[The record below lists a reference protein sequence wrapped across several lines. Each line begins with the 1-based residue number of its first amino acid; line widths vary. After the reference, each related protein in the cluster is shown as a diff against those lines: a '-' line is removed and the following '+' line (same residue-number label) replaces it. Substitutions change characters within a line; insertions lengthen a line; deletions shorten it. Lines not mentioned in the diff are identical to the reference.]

1 MKKFGEFIAKH
12 RNIVLIVAVLLS
24 IISVFGM
31 VNTKINYDVLTYLPQ
46 ELDSMKGQNILDDTF
61 ASASL
66 SMLIMDDA
74 EPKEVS
80 RIKEKIQTIEGVDSV
95 LWIDDALD
103 ISIPK
108 EILPDDVKKALYS
121 GDSTMMV
128 IKYKEGSSSEVT
140 QNAITDIRKVMD
152 EKSFLSGVS
161 AIVKDTKD
169 LSDKQTPIYV
179 LIAVILSTIVLA
191 LTMESVIIPFIFLA
205 SIGFAILYN
214 FGSNIFLGEV
224 SYITKAL
231 AAVLQLGVTMD
242 YSIFLLH
249 RYEEEKL
256 KIEDKEEAMAEAIAN
271 TITAISGSSLT
282 TIAGFLALC
291 VMELALG
298 KDIGIVMAKGVL
310 LGVICTVTILPA
322 LVLYF
327 DKAIHRF
334 KHKTILPEFTKVAD
348 YVTNHYKLIVVIF
361 IIAFIP
367 AIYGANNAK
376 VYYNLDES
384 LPKDMESVVALN
396 KLKEDYNMT
405 TTHMI
410 VVKDDLPQ
418 YKKKEMADRIEKVD
432 GIEKVLSY
440 DKLVGGSI
448 PESFVPEDIKSNFK
462 KDGYNLI
469 VANSIYKAAQDEEN
483 AQVDEIINI
492 AKEYDEDAMVSG
504 EGPLTKDLIR
514 IAESDF
520 KRVNVVSILA
530 IFAIIFG
537 VFLSFSLPFILVL
550 SIELA
555 IFINLGIP
563 YYTGTALPFISNIV
577 IGTIQLGATVDYAI
591 LLTSRF
597 KEEIENGYD
606 KIEAMKISVQGSA
619 KSIVTSAL
627 TFFAATA
634 GVALIS
640 DMELIKSL
648 CFLMARGALIS
659 MVVIIFILPS
669 ILIVSEKFIGLT
681 TKGWG
686 QKKKPNEDVKLSA

>member
-627 TFFAATA
+627 TFFAATS

>member
-1 MKKFGEFIAKH
+1 MKRFGAFIAKH
-12 RNIVLIVAVLLS
+12 RNIVLIVAIFLS
-24 IISVFGM
+24 ILSVFGM
-31 VNTKINYDVLTYLPQ
+31 INTKINYDVLTYLPQ
-46 ELDSMKGQNILDDTF
+46 QLDSMKGQNILDDTF

-66 SMLIMDDA
+66 SMLIIDDA

-80 RIKEKIQTIEGVDSV
+80 KIKEKIQAIEGVDSV
-95 LWIDDALD
+95 LWIDDAID

-108 EILPDDVKKALYS
+108 EILPEDVKGALYS

-140 QNAITDIRKVMD
+140 QKAITDIRKVMD
-152 EKSFLSGVS
+152 KKSFLSGVS

-179 LIAVILSTIVLA
+179 LIAVVLSTIVLA

-249 RYEEEKL
+249 RYEEEKT

-334 KHKTILPEFTKVAD
+334 QHKTILPEFTKVSN
-348 YVTNHYKLIVVIF
+348 YVTEHYKVFVAIF

-418 YKKKEMADRIEKVD
+418 YKKKEMVDRIEKVD

-440 DKLVGGSI
+440 DKLVGGAI
-448 PESFVPEDIKSNFK
+448 PESFIPEDIKSNFK

-483 AQVDEIINI
+483 AQIDEIINI
-492 AKEYDEDAMVSG
+492 AKEYDENAMVSG

-514 IAESDF
+514 IADSDF
-520 KRVNVVSILA
+520 KRVNVVSIAA

-537 VFLSFSLPFILVL
+537 VFLSFSLPLILVL

-563 YYTGTALPFISNIV
+563 YYTGTALPFISSIV

-606 KIEAMKISVQGSA
+606 KLEAMRISVQGSA

-659 MVVIIFILPS
+659 MIVIIFILPS
-669 ILIVSEKFIGLT
+669 ILIVSEKFIGFT
-681 TKGWG
+681 TKGWK
-686 QKKKPNEDVKLSA
+686 QKNTKENIKLSA

>member
-334 KHKTILPEFTKVAD
+334 QHKTILPEFTKVSN
-348 YVTNHYKLIVVIF
+348 YVTEHYKIF
-361 IIAFIP
+361 VAIFVIAFIP

-448 PESFVPEDIKSNFK
+448 PESFVPEDIKANFK

-530 IFAIIFG
+530 IFTIIFG
-537 VFLSFSLPFILVL
+537 VFLSFSLPLILVL

-597 KEEIENGYD
+597 KEEMQNGYD

-669 ILIVSEKFIGLT
+669 ILIVSERFIGLT
-681 TKGWG
+681 TKGWK
-686 QKKKPNEDVKLSA
+686 QKKKSKENVELSA

>member
-108 EILPDDVKKALYS
+108 EILPEDVKKALYS

-256 KIEDKEEAMAEAIAN
+256 KIEDKQEAMAEAIAN

-327 DKAIHRF
+327 DKAIHKF

-348 YVTNHYKLIVVIF
+348 YVTNHYKFIVTIF
-361 IIAFIP
+361 VIAFIP

-530 IFAIIFG
+530 IFTIIFG

-597 KEEIENGYD
+597 KEEIANGYD

>member
-1 MKKFGEFIAKH
+1 
-12 RNIVLIVAVLLS
+12 
-24 IISVFGM
+24 M

-334 KHKTILPEFTKVAD
+334 QHKTILPEFTKVSN
-348 YVTNHYKLIVVIF
+348 YVTEHYKIF
-361 IIAFIP
+361 VAIFVIAFIP

-537 VFLSFSLPFILVL
+537 VFLSFSLPLILVL

-597 KEEIENGYD
+597 KEEMQNGYD

-681 TKGWG
+681 TKGWK
-686 QKKKPNEDVKLSA
+686 QKKKSKENVELSA

>member
-1 MKKFGEFIAKH
+1 MKRFGAFIAKH
-12 RNIVLIVAVLLS
+12 RNIVLILAILLS
-24 IISVFGM
+24 ILSVFGM
-31 VNTKINYDVLTYLPQ
+31 INTKINYDVLTYLPQ
-46 ELDSMKGQNILDDTF
+46 QLDSMKGQNILDDTF

-66 SMLIMDDA
+66 SMLIIDDA

-80 RIKEKIQTIEGVDSV
+80 KIKEKIQAIEGVDSV

-108 EILPDDVKKALYS
+108 EILPDDVKGALYS

-140 QNAITDIRKVMD
+140 QKAITDIRKVMD
-152 EKSFLSGVS
+152 KKSFLSGVS

-179 LIAVILSTIVLA
+179 LIAVVLSTIVLA

-249 RYEEEKL
+249 RYEEEKT

-334 KHKTILPEFTKVAD
+334 QHKTILPEFTKVSN
-348 YVTNHYKLIVVIF
+348 YVTEHYKVFVAIF
-361 IIAFIP
+361 VIAFIP

-418 YKKKEMADRIEKVD
+418 YKKKEMVDRIEKVD

-440 DKLVGGSI
+440 DKLVGGAI
-448 PESFVPEDIKSNFK
+448 PESFIPEDIKSNFK

-483 AQVDEIINI
+483 AQIDEIINI
-492 AKEYDEDAMVSG
+492 AKEYDENAMVSG

-514 IAESDF
+514 IADSDF
-520 KRVNVVSILA
+520 KRVNVVSIAA

-537 VFLSFSLPFILVL
+537 VFLSFSLPLILVL

-563 YYTGTALPFISNIV
+563 YYTGTALPFISSIV

-606 KIEAMKISVQGSA
+606 KLEAMRISVQGSA

-659 MVVIIFILPS
+659 MIVIIFILPS
-669 ILIVSEKFIGLT
+669 ILIVSEKFIGFT
-681 TKGWG
+681 TKGWK
-686 QKKKPNEDVKLSA
+686 QKNTKENIKLSA

>member
-1 MKKFGEFIAKH
+1 MQRFGAFIAKH
-12 RNIVLIVAVLLS
+12 RNIVLIVAILLS
-24 IISVFGM
+24 ILSVFGM
-31 VNTKINYDVLTYLPQ
+31 INTKINYDVLTYLPQ
-46 ELDSMKGQNILDDTF
+46 QLDSMKGQNILDDTF

-66 SMLIMDDA
+66 SMLIIDDA

-80 RIKEKIQTIEGVDSV
+80 KIKEKIQAIEGVDSV

-108 EILPDDVKKALYS
+108 EILPDDVKGALYS

-140 QNAITDIRKVMD
+140 QKAITDIRKVMD
-152 EKSFLSGVS
+152 KKSFLSGVS

-179 LIAVILSTIVLA
+179 LIAVVLSTIVLA

-249 RYEEEKL
+249 RYEEEKT

-334 KHKTILPEFTKVAD
+334 QHKTILPEFTKVSN
-348 YVTNHYKLIVVIF
+348 YVTEHYKVFVAIF
-361 IIAFIP
+361 VIAFIP

-418 YKKKEMADRIEKVD
+418 YKKKEMVDRIEKVD

-440 DKLVGGSI
+440 DKLVGGAI
-448 PESFVPEDIKSNFK
+448 PESFIPEDIKSNFK

-483 AQVDEIINI
+483 AQIDEIINI
-492 AKEYDEDAMVSG
+492 AKEYDENAMVSG

-514 IAESDF
+514 IADSDF
-520 KRVNVVSILA
+520 KRVNVVSIAA

-537 VFLSFSLPFILVL
+537 VFLSFSLPLILVL

-563 YYTGTALPFISNIV
+563 YYTGTALPFISSIV

-606 KIEAMKISVQGSA
+606 KLEAMRISVQGSA

-659 MVVIIFILPS
+659 MIVIIFILPS
-669 ILIVSEKFIGLT
+669 ILIVSEKFIGFT
-681 TKGWG
+681 TKGWK
-686 QKKKPNEDVKLSA
+686 QKNTKENIKLSA

>member
-1 MKKFGEFIAKH
+1 MKKFGAFISKH
-12 RNIVLIVAVLLS
+12 RNIVLIVAILLS
-24 IISVFGM
+24 ILSVFGM
-31 VNTKINYDVLTYLPQ
+31 INTKINYDVLTYLPQ
-46 ELDSMKGQNILDDTF
+46 DLDSMKGQNILDDTF

-80 RIKEKIQTIEGVDSV
+80 RIKEKVQTIDGVESV
-95 LWIDDALD
+95 LWIDDVLD

-108 EILPDDVKKALYS
+108 EILPEDVRGALYS
-121 GDSTMMV
+121 KDSTMMV

-140 QNAITDIRKVMD
+140 QKAITDIRKVMD
-152 EKSFLSGVS
+152 EKSFLSGLS

-179 LIAVILSTIVLA
+179 LIAVVLSTIVLA

-271 TITAISGSSLT
+271 TIAAISGSSLT

-291 VMELALG
+291 AMELALG

-334 KHKTILPEFTKVAD
+334 NHKTILPEFTKVAD
-348 YVTNHYKLIVVIF
+348 YVTNHYKFIVVIF
-361 IIAFIP
+361 VIAFIP

-418 YKKKEMADRIEKVD
+418 YKKKEMADRIEKVE

-440 DKLVGGSI
+440 DKLIGGSI
-448 PESFVPEDIKSNFK
+448 PESFVPEDIKANFK

-492 AKEYDEDAMVSG
+492 AKEYDGNAMVSG

-520 KRVNVVSILA
+520 KRVNVVSIAA

-537 VFLSFSLPFILVL
+537 VFLSFSLPLILVL

-597 KEEIENGYD
+597 KEEIGNGYD

-648 CFLMARGALIS
+648 CFLMARGAIIS

-669 ILIVSEKFIGLT
+669 ILIVSEKFIGFT
-681 TKGWG
+681 TKGWK
-686 QKKKPNEDVKLSA
+686 QNKNEKENVELSA

>member
-348 YVTNHYKLIVVIF
+348 YVTEHYKIF
-361 IIAFIP
+361 VAIFVIAFIP

-627 TFFAATA
+627 TFFAATS

>member
-537 VFLSFSLPFILVL
+537 VFLSFSLPLILVL

>member
-1 MKKFGEFIAKH
+1 MKKFGAFISKH
-12 RNIVLIVAVLLS
+12 RNIVLIVAILLS
-24 IISVFGM
+24 ILSVFGM
-31 VNTKINYDVLTYLPQ
+31 INTKINYDVLTYLPQ
-46 ELDSMKGQNILDDTF
+46 DLDSMKGQNILDDTF

-80 RIKEKIQTIEGVDSV
+80 RIKEKVQTIDGVESV
-95 LWIDDALD
+95 LWIDDVLD

-108 EILPDDVKKALYS
+108 EILPEDVRGALYS
-121 GDSTMMV
+121 KDSTMMV

-140 QNAITDIRKVMD
+140 QKAITDIRKVMD
-152 EKSFLSGVS
+152 EKSFLSGLS

-179 LIAVILSTIVLA
+179 LIAVVLSTIVLA

-214 FGSNIFLGEV
+214 FGSNILLGEV

-271 TITAISGSSLT
+271 TIAAISGSSLT

-291 VMELALG
+291 AMELALG

-334 KHKTILPEFTKVAD
+334 NHKTILPEFTKVAD
-348 YVTNHYKLIVVIF
+348 YVTNHYKFIVVIF
-361 IIAFIP
+361 VIAFIP

-418 YKKKEMADRIEKVD
+418 YKKKEMADRIEKVE

-440 DKLVGGSI
+440 DKLIGGSI
-448 PESFVPEDIKSNFK
+448 PESFVPEDIKANFK

-492 AKEYDEDAMVSG
+492 AKEYDGNAMVSG

-520 KRVNVVSILA
+520 KRVNVVSIAA

-537 VFLSFSLPFILVL
+537 VFLSFSLPLILVL

-597 KEEIENGYD
+597 KEEIGNGYD

-648 CFLMARGALIS
+648 CFLMARGAIIS

-669 ILIVSEKFIGLT
+669 ILIVSEKFIGFT
-681 TKGWG
+681 TKGWK
-686 QKKKPNEDVKLSA
+686 QNKNEKENVKLSA

>member
-1 MKKFGEFIAKH
+1 
-12 RNIVLIVAVLLS
+12 
-24 IISVFGM
+24 M

-627 TFFAATA
+627 TFFAATS

>member
-1 MKKFGEFIAKH
+1 MKRFGAFIAKH
-12 RNIVLIVAVLLS
+12 RNIVLIVAIFLS
-24 IISVFGM
+24 ILSVFGM
-31 VNTKINYDVLTYLPQ
+31 INTKINYDVLTYLPQ
-46 ELDSMKGQNILDDTF
+46 QLDSMKGQNILDDTF

-66 SMLIMDDA
+66 SMLIIDGA

-80 RIKEKIQTIEGVDSV
+80 KIKEKIQAIEGVDSV

-108 EILPDDVKKALYS
+108 EILPEDVKGALYS

-140 QNAITDIRKVMD
+140 QKSITDIRKVMD
-152 EKSFLSGVS
+152 KKSFLSGVS

-179 LIAVILSTIVLA
+179 LIAVVLSTIVLA

-249 RYEEEKL
+249 RYEEEKT

-334 KHKTILPEFTKVAD
+334 QHKTILPEFTKVSN
-348 YVTNHYKLIVVIF
+348 YVTEHYKVFVAIF
-361 IIAFIP
+361 VIAFIP

-418 YKKKEMADRIEKVD
+418 YKKKEMVDRIEKVD

-440 DKLVGGSI
+440 DKLVGGAI
-448 PESFVPEDIKSNFK
+448 PESFIPEDIKSNFK

-483 AQVDEIINI
+483 AQIDEIINI
-492 AKEYDEDAMVSG
+492 AKEYDENAMVSG

-514 IAESDF
+514 IADSDF
-520 KRVNVVSILA
+520 KRVNVVSIAA

-537 VFLSFSLPFILVL
+537 VFLSFSLPLILVL

-563 YYTGTALPFISNIV
+563 YYTGTALPFISSIV

-606 KIEAMKISVQGSA
+606 KLEAMRISVQGSA

-659 MVVIIFILPS
+659 MIVIIFILPS
-669 ILIVSEKFIGLT
+669 ILIVSEKFIGFT
-681 TKGWG
+681 TKGWK
-686 QKKKPNEDVKLSA
+686 QKNTKENIKLSA

>member
-1 MKKFGEFIAKH
+1 MKRFGAFIAKH
-12 RNIVLIVAVLLS
+12 RNIVLIVAILLS
-24 IISVFGM
+24 ILSVFGM
-31 VNTKINYDVLTYLPQ
+31 INTKINYDVLTYLPQ
-46 ELDSMKGQNILDDTF
+46 DLDSMKGQNILDDTF

-80 RIKEKIQTIEGVDSV
+80 RIKEKVQTIDGVESV
-95 LWIDDALD
+95 LWIDDVLD

-108 EILPDDVKKALYS
+108 EILPEDVRGALYS
-121 GDSTMMV
+121 KDSTMMV

-140 QNAITDIRKVMD
+140 QKAITDIRKVMD
-152 EKSFLSGVS
+152 EKSFLSGLS

-179 LIAVILSTIVLA
+179 LIAVVLSTIVLA

-214 FGSNIFLGEV
+214 FGSNILLGEV

-271 TITAISGSSLT
+271 TIAAISGSSLT

-291 VMELALG
+291 AMELALG

-334 KHKTILPEFTKVAD
+334 NHKTILPEFTKVAD
-348 YVTNHYKLIVVIF
+348 YVTNHYKFIVVIF
-361 IIAFIP
+361 VIAFIP

-418 YKKKEMADRIEKVD
+418 YKKKEMADRIEKVE

-440 DKLVGGSI
+440 DKLIGGSI
-448 PESFVPEDIKSNFK
+448 PESFVPEDIKANFK

-492 AKEYDEDAMVSG
+492 AKEYDGNAMVSG

-520 KRVNVVSILA
+520 KRVNVVSIAA

-537 VFLSFSLPFILVL
+537 VFLSFSLPLILVL

-597 KEEIENGYD
+597 KEEIGNGYD

-648 CFLMARGALIS
+648 CFLMARGAIIS

-669 ILIVSEKFIGLT
+669 ILIVSEKFIGFT
-681 TKGWG
+681 TKGWK
-686 QKKKPNEDVKLSA
+686 QNKNEKENVKLSA

>member
-334 KHKTILPEFTKVAD
+334 QHKTILPEFTKVSN
-348 YVTNHYKLIVVIF
+348 YVTEHYKIF
-361 IIAFIP
+361 VAIFVIAFIP

-537 VFLSFSLPFILVL
+537 VFLSFSLPLILVL

-597 KEEIENGYD
+597 KEEMQNGYD

-681 TKGWG
+681 TKGWK
-686 QKKKPNEDVKLSA
+686 QKKKSKENVELSA

>member
-256 KIEDKEEAMAEAIAN
+256 RIEDKEEAMAEAIAN

>member
-1 MKKFGEFIAKH
+1 
-12 RNIVLIVAVLLS
+12 
-24 IISVFGM
+24 
-31 VNTKINYDVLTYLPQ
+31 
-46 ELDSMKGQNILDDTF
+46 
-61 ASASL
+61 
-66 SMLIMDDA
+66 MLFR
-74 EPKEVS
+74 S
-80 RIKEKIQTIEGVDSV
+80 
-95 LWIDDALD
+95 
-103 ISIPK
+103 
-108 EILPDDVKKALYS
+108 
-121 GDSTMMV
+121 
-128 IKYKEGSSSEVT
+128 
-140 QNAITDIRKVMD
+140 
-152 EKSFLSGVS
+152 
-161 AIVKDTKD
+161 
-169 LSDKQTPIYV
+169 
-179 LIAVILSTIVLA
+179 
-191 LTMESVIIPFIFLA
+191 
-205 SIGFAILYN
+205 
-214 FGSNIFLGEV
+214 
-224 SYITKAL
+224 
-231 AAVLQLGVTMD
+231 VTMD

-504 EGPLTKDLIR
+504 EGPLTDRK
-514 IAESDF
+514 S
-520 KRVNVVSILA
+520 VV
-530 IFAIIFG
+530 
-537 VFLSFSLPFILVL
+537 
-550 SIELA
+550 
-555 IFINLGIP
+555 
-563 YYTGTALPFISNIV
+563 
-577 IGTIQLGATVDYAI
+577 
-591 LLTSRF
+591 
-597 KEEIENGYD
+597 
-606 KIEAMKISVQGSA
+606 
-619 KSIVTSAL
+619 
-627 TFFAATA
+627 
-634 GVALIS
+634 
-640 DMELIKSL
+640 
-648 CFLMARGALIS
+648 
-659 MVVIIFILPS
+659 
-669 ILIVSEKFIGLT
+669 
-681 TKGWG
+681 
-686 QKKKPNEDVKLSA
+686 

>member
-1 MKKFGEFIAKH
+1 VKKFGEFIAKH

-256 KIEDKEEAMAEAIAN
+256 RIEDKEEAMAEAIAN

>member
-1 MKKFGEFIAKH
+1 MKRFGAFIAKH
-12 RNIVLIVAVLLS
+12 RNIVLIVAIFLS
-24 IISVFGM
+24 ILSVFGM
-31 VNTKINYDVLTYLPQ
+31 INTKINYDVLTYLPQ
-46 ELDSMKGQNILDDTF
+46 QLDSMKGQNILDDTF

-66 SMLIMDDA
+66 SMLIIDDA

-80 RIKEKIQTIEGVDSV
+80 KIKEKIQVIEGVDSV

-108 EILPDDVKKALYS
+108 EILPDDVKGALYS

-140 QNAITDIRKVMD
+140 QKAITDIRKVMD
-152 EKSFLSGVS
+152 KKSFLSGVS

-179 LIAVILSTIVLA
+179 LIAVVLSTIVLA

-249 RYEEEKL
+249 RYEEEKA

-334 KHKTILPEFTKVAD
+334 QHKTILPEFTKVSN
-348 YVTNHYKLIVVIF
+348 YVTEHYKVFVAIF
-361 IIAFIP
+361 VIAFIP

-418 YKKKEMADRIEKVD
+418 YKKKEMVDRIEKVD

-440 DKLVGGSI
+440 DKLVGGAI
-448 PESFVPEDIKSNFK
+448 PESFIPEDIKSNFK

-483 AQVDEIINI
+483 AQIDEIINI
-492 AKEYDEDAMVSG
+492 AKEYDENAMVSG

-514 IAESDF
+514 IADSDF
-520 KRVNVVSILA
+520 KRVNVVSIAA

-537 VFLSFSLPFILVL
+537 VFLSFSLPLILVL

-563 YYTGTALPFISNIV
+563 YYTGTALPFISSIV

-606 KIEAMKISVQGSA
+606 KLEAMRISVQGSA

-659 MVVIIFILPS
+659 MIVIIFILPS
-669 ILIVSEKFIGLT
+669 ILIVSEKFIGFT
-681 TKGWG
+681 TKGWK
-686 QKKKPNEDVKLSA
+686 QKNTKENIKLSA